1 MPREEI
7 VDLRHRR
14 EAPYKD
20 PPFPG
25 EYSSYHSFI
34 SQELGIGVDLKLP
47 VDTPPIGLVSGFGG
61 DLSW

>member
-1 MPREEI
+1 MLGEEI

-14 EAPYKD
+14 ENPCKD

-47 VDTPPIGLVSGFGG
+47 VDTQSVGLVNGWGG
-61 DLSW
+61 GLNW